1 MKRYLL
7 FLLFGLCLVHEG
19 LYAQMQYTIRVKDPK
34 GAPLNNVKVYTFP
47 IVSKGQA
54 AYNEGKSDEYYN
66 FNKEKHDMI
75 AEGVTDADGV
85 CNIFASY
92 HGAIILDG
100 GDCTQGVY
108 HFSFYIIEKIQKD
121 EYDYEINLVLTG
133 DDVKDDSA
141 PVVIQIKNGQGYT
154 EFARGGK
161 TVDLGGVIKRGDILP
176 PEGGAG
182 VKRHGKYS
190 ITVEKDI
197 MLDGEHTRSDARFVV
212 FPKVIFEDFRDSV
225 GYMPPVCVDGEKYQE
240 SMIRRMGFDKTR
252 DKLHTYQFDSS
263 VKMTSHQGEM
273 IFYCKV
279 ARILKGTKYRIP
291 AVLWY
296 EDYNGIYHE
305 DSLLFNDGKE
315 EEPMRFLNWED
326 ARRQLVS
333 IDTASYRQ
341 TASYAAEPNNASFGI
356 EFEPNKVELNLRDSS
371 TVKQRDDMFRWVGG
385 YANAVGK
392 QLTKVEIRAYSS
404 PEGFEKKNR
413 ELANSRAN
421 NIKSLLLSK
430 FPSIE
435 NKKVVL
441 CFDSLDNIV
450 SWDEVVDTMLMMQD
464 TIAHVYAKEI
474 RSLISTHTKLDDQ
487 YMAIRAKGE
496 LYNYVRLNVLKRVRR
511 VEIKCF
517 VIEQRILPPKEII
530 ERFESDSLFR
540 FTMKPYQYY
549 TMLCHLSDNERWDDL
564 YDVAKRAY
572 HEMEKK
578 RFMKHYSIN
587 PDEPLVFK
595 QEFVPYGL
603 AGYYY
608 AISSMR
614 KGLVDTQILKPYLD
628 DGKVDNRPVINTK
641 PFIVAQVLMYCQ
653 DEDFDKANEL
663 IEKYNLMS
671 YPELNG
677 LIMFVK
683 CLGGEYF
690 GDENRDVR
698 EYVMGTSDMNKAVML
713 TAIGRYAEALSILY
727 SNKIPQQTDAKVEYL
742 KAICHFSTDKKRKD
756 RKYFA
761 GRDVYDP
768 ESKAGISTTTWA
780 APMLKA
786 FELDESNVKY
796 IENDGYFNDAY
807 RQMVL
812 YFWKRMQEGVKMDKI
827 VLEYDALV
835 KKMNTTDSN

>member
-1 MKRYLL
+1 MS
-7 FLLFGLCLVHEG
+7 LCFVHEG

-34 GAPLNNVKVYTFP
+34 GAPLNNVKVFTFP
-47 IVSKGQA
+47 IVSKGKA
-54 AYNEGKSDEYYN
+54 AYEEGKANEYSN
-66 FNKEKHDMI
+66 FNKTKHDMI

-85 CNIFASY
+85 CNISASY

-108 HFSFYIIEKIQKD
+108 HFSFYIIEKVQKD
-121 EYDYEINLVLTG
+121 EYDYEVNLVLTG
-133 DDVKDDSA
+133 NDVKNDDG
-141 PVVIQIKNGQGYT
+141 PVVIQIKNGQGHT

-161 TVDLGGVIKRGDILP
+161 SIDISEVPVAGNLTP
-176 PEGGAG
+176 PRGGAG
-182 VKRHGKYS
+182 VKRHGKFS
-190 ITVEKDI
+190 ILVEKDLT
-197 MLDGEHTRSDARFVV
+197 LDGEHARSDARFVV
-212 FPKVIFEDFRDSV
+212 FPKVIFEDFKDSV
-225 GYMPPVCVDGEKYQE
+225 GYMPPVCVDGERYQE
-240 SMIRRMGFDKTR
+240 SMVRRMGFDERR
-252 DKLHTYQFDSS
+252 DKLHAYQFDSS

-273 IFYCKV
+273 IFYCKE

-305 DSLLFNDGKE
+305 DSLLFMDGKE

-326 ARRQLVS
+326 ARRQLVG
-333 IDTASYRQ
+333 IDTTSYRQ

-392 QLTKVEIRAYSS
+392 QLTKIEVRAYSS
-404 PEGFEKKNR
+404 PEGTEKRNR
-413 ELANSRAN
+413 ELAKSRAHS
-421 NIKSLLLSK
+421 IKSLLLSK
-430 FPSIE
+430 FPTIDAQR
-435 NKKVVL
+435 VVL

-450 SWDEVVDTMLMMQD
+450 SWDEVADTMLMMED

-474 RSLISTHTKLDDQ
+474 KSLINGHAKLDDQ
-487 YMAIRAKGE
+487 YKAIRAKAE

-530 ERFESDSLFR
+530 ERFETDSLFR
-540 FTMKPYQYY
+540 LTMKPYQYY
-549 TMLCHLSDNERWDDL
+549 TILCYLSDNERWDDL

-578 RFMKHYSIN
+578 RFMKHYSSN
-587 PDEPLVFK
+587 PDAPDAHIVFK
-595 QEFVPYGL
+595 EEFVPYGL

-628 DGKVDNRPVINTK
+628 DGKVDNRPVINTM

-653 DEDFDKANEL
+653 DEDFEKANNL
-663 IEKYNLMS
+663 IKKYNLMS
-671 YPELNG
+671 YPNLNG

-683 CLGGEYF
+683 CLAGQYY
-690 GDENRDVR
+690 GDENHDVR
-698 EYVMGTSDMNKAVML
+698 EYVMSTSEMNKAVML
-713 TAIGRYAEALSILY
+713 TAIGRYGEALSILY

-742 KAICHFSTDKKRKD
+742 KAICHFSKDKKLKD
-756 RKYFA
+756 RMYFSGA
-761 GRDVYDP
+761 NVYDS
-768 ESKAGISTTTWA
+768 ESNDGISTTMWA

-812 YFWKRMQEGVKMDKI
+812 YFWKRMQEGVNMDKI